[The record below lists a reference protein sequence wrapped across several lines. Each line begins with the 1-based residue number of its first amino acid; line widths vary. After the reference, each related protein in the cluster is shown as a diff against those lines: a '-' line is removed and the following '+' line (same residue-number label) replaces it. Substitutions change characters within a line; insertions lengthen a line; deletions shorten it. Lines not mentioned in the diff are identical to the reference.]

1 MADQAQVAPQE
12 EAVVTLKLKVSAVNA
27 IIAGLDELPHK
38 FSRGVIDEVST
49 QARQQLQPAAE
60 PAPAPADPAPVEGVV
75 I

>member
-1 MADQAQVAPQE
+1 MADQAQVAPQQQE

-60 PAPAPADPAPVEGVV
+60 PAPAPLEGVV
-75 I
+75 V

>member
-1 MADQAQVAPQE
+1 MADQAQVAPQQQE

-60 PAPAPADPAPVEGVV
+60 PAPAPAPLEGVV
-75 I
+75 V

>member
-1 MADQAQVAPQE
+1 MADQAQVAPQQE

-60 PAPAPADPAPVEGVV
+60 PAPAAPAPVEGVV

>member
-1 MADQAQVAPQE
+1 MADQAQVAPQQE

-60 PAPAPADPAPVEGVV
+60 PAPLEGVV
-75 I
+75 V